1 MAITAEAQNAV
12 QSLLAG
18 YGLVGRDALSV
29 LRSVGER
36 MTGDVENAPTAFE
49 LVRLRS
55 LGAESEVLAEEG
67 GAISDAEFAKTLHL
81 KSRQTVHNYREAG
94 KIFAV
99 KKGARNFVYP
109 AWQIHN
115 SALLPG
121 LEAVLAVL
129 REKKTTPIGIALF
142 FLTPAEA
149 LDGDRPLDVLR
160 AGEPAEV
167 VLHAQRYGVAGS

>member
-1 MAITAEAQNAV
+1 MFPMAISAEAQNAV

-18 YGLVGRDALSV
+18 YGLAGREALTV

-36 MTGDVENAPTAFE
+36 ITRDVDNAPTAFE

-55 LGAESEVLAEEG
+55 LGAESEILREEG
-67 GAISDAEFAKTLHL
+67 GSISDAEFAKRLHL
-81 KSRQTVHNYREAG
+81 KSRQTVHNYRETG

-109 AWQIHN
+109 VWQIRN
-115 SALLPG
+115 AALLPG
-121 LEAVLAVL
+121 LEAVL
-129 REKKTTPIGIALF
+129 KTLHERKTSPLGIALF

-149 LDGDRPLDVLR
+149 LEDKRPLD
-160 AGEPAEV
+160 
-167 VLHAQRYGVAGS
+167 